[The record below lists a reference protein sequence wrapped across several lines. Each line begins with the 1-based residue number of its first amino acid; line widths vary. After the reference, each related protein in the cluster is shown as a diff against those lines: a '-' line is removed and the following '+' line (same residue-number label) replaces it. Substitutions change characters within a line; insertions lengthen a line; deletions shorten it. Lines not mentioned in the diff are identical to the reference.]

1 VGRKRKVALGTF
13 EDIVERAVEKLEG
26 GGELAED
33 EMNLYVQKRVLNHM
47 ECADALVLHGL
58 VRNLGAAH
66 FGAAE
71 KSDDNTAE
79 VLKDAAGRPV
89 LPEAPFKGAMRSYL
103 LAVSKSYGVGD
114 AAACKTPV
122 EGGYLDCGTCLACG
136 IMGYMRPKGESYK
149 SRVLVTV
156 GAPKANPVVYCKA
169 CVVRDPTTNT
179 VRGRDVKATIK
190 EEGEEEAAENG
201 EKEAAEGKKK
211 KREKKAAVFYRKE
224 YLAPST
230 APVPLVLRVKG
241 AAVAEVGLV
250 VQALYHALAVD
261 GVGGTVWTPTWK
273 EDPKSWRLTRIPM
286 VGEEE
291 LYTGPKLKELL
302 GKVSYAAKLALD
314 RRLFKPYVL
323 AKPVEVVAR

>member
-33 EMNLYVQKRVLNHM
+33 ELNLYVQKRVLNHM

-71 KSDDNTAE
+71 KPDDNTVG

-89 LPEAPFKGAMRSYL
+89 LPEAPFRGAMRSYL

-114 AAACKTPV
+114 AAACKAPV

-136 IMGYMRPKGESYK
+136 IMGFMRPKGESYK

-169 CVVRDPTTNT
+169 CIVRDPVTNT
-179 VRGRDVKATIK
+179 VRGSDVKATIK
-190 EEGEEEAAENG
+190 GEEAAENG
-201 EKEAAEGKKK
+201 KKAK
-211 KREKKAAVFYRKE
+211 KKAAVFYHKE

-230 APVPLVLRVKG
+230 APVPLVLRMKG
-241 AAVAEVGLV
+241 VAVAEAGLV
-250 VQALYHALAVD
+250 VQALYRALAVD

-273 EDPKSWRLTRIPM
+273 EDPKSWRLVRIPM

-291 LYTGPKLKELL
+291 LYAGPRLKELL
-302 GKVSYAAKLALD
+302 GKLSYAAKLALD

>member
-1 VGRKRKVALGTF
+1 MSRKRKVASKLGTF
-13 EDIVERAVEKLEG
+13 EDVVERAVEKLEG
-26 GGELAED
+26 RGDLTED
-33 EMNLYVQKRVLNHM
+33 ELNLYVQRRVLNHM

-58 VRNLGAAH
+58 IRNLGSVH

-71 KSDDNTAE
+71 KPDDNTVG

-103 LAVSKSYGVGD
+103 LTVSKGYSVGD

-136 IMGYMRPKGESYK
+136 IMGYMRPKGESCK
-149 SRVLVTV
+149 SRILVTA
-156 GAPKANPVVYCKA
+156 GAPKANPVVYRKA
-169 CVVRDPTTNT
+169 GIVRDPTTNT
-179 VRGRDVKATIK
+179 VRGHDVKATIK
-190 EEGEEEAAENG
+190 EE
-201 EKEAAEGKKK
+201 KDGKK
-211 KREKKAAVFYRKE
+211 KKAAVFYHKE

-230 APVPLVLRVKG
+230 ALVPLIVRMKG
-241 AAVAEVGLV
+241 VAVAEAGLV

-261 GVGGTVWTPTWK
+261 GVGGTVWAPTWK
-273 EDPKSWRLTRIPM
+273 EEPKSWRLTRIPM

-291 LYTGPKLKELL
+291 LYTGPKLRELL
-302 GKVSYAAKLALD
+302 GKLTYVANTALS
-314 RRLFKPYVL
+314 RRLFRPYVL